1 MTAFKPI
8 FDRAAKRV
16 GGAKALEAELIA
28 PNGADELRA
37 LADDRYLSL
46 MSLRVFRAG
55 LKHSM
60 VDARWPAFEE
70 VFHGFAPRRVW
81 SMNDEDLERLMDEKR
96 IIRHWGKIK
105 AVRENAAAMVSV
117 IDEAG
122 TFGAYLADWPGDDI
136 MGLWDNLAKRF
147 SQMGGNSGPYFLR
160 MAGKDTFM
168 LTGDVIAALVKAKVV
183 KKKPTTRDARAA
195 TQAAF
200 NDWAAESGRPLCELS
215 RILAL
220 SVG

>member
-1 MTAFKPI
+1 
-8 FDRAAKRV
+8 
-16 GGAKALEAELIA
+16 
-28 PNGADELRA
+28 
-37 LADDRYLSL
+37 
-46 MSLRVFRAG
+46 
-55 LKHSM
+55 
-60 VDARWPAFEE
+60 
-70 VFHGFAPRRVW
+70 
-81 SMNDEDLERLMDEKR
+81 
-96 IIRHWGKIK
+96 
-105 AVRENAAAMVSV
+105 
-117 IDEAG
+117 
-122 TFGAYLADWPGDDI
+122 
-136 MGLWDNLAKRF
+136 
-147 SQMGGNSGPYFLR
+147 